1 MRIKL
6 YAVIL
11 FVFSSVISYAQEM
24 TSEQVWDDF
33 VKAVNSDYVDTQVK
47 QIDLDISTLYNRL
60 DSKCTNDLIESV
72 KIDISKL
79 SDNKFIIEEQHKSL
93 NKLNQL
99 LDNYRAIADS
109 FKSIFV
115 QTVDNQIVNTL
126 LKMETIDSQQAFM
139 MAKVFWNI
147 YEPKV
152 KDLTYPAEYIYLNT
166 KLNRFREIFVMI
178 TTQDPSLQAEAYL
191 DTLQEA
197 LRIESEL
204 IEEHTTYFKIR

>member
-24 TSEQVWDDF
+24 TSDKIWEDF
-33 VKAVNSDYVDTQVK
+33 VKAVNSDYVEAQVK
-47 QIDLDISTLYNRL
+47 QIDLEIASLYNRL
-60 DSKCTNDLIESV
+60 DSKCTNILVESTKV
-72 KIDISKL
+72 DIAQL
-79 SDNKFIIEEQHKSL
+79 SENKFITKEQQESL
-93 NKLNQL
+93 NKLDQL
-99 LDNYRAIADS
+99 LDNYKATSDS

-126 LKMETIDSQQAFM
+126 LKMETIDPQQAFM

-152 KDLTYPAEYIYLNT
+152 KDLTYSAEYIYLNN

-197 LRIESEL
+197 LRIEGEL
-204 IEEHTTYFKIR
+204 IEEHTTYFKLR

>member
-79 SDNKFIIEEQHKSL
+79 IDNKFITEEQHKSL

-109 FKSIFV
+109 FKDC
-115 QTVDNQIVNTL
+115 QYTVEDG
-126 LKMETIDSQQAFM
+126 D
-139 MAKVFWNI
+139 
-147 YEPKV
+147 
-152 KDLTYPAEYIYLNT
+152 
-166 KLNRFREIFVMI
+166 
-178 TTQDPSLQAEAYL
+178 
-191 DTLQEA
+191 
-197 LRIESEL
+197 
-204 IEEHTTYFKIR
+204 H

>member
-11 FVFSSVISYAQEM
+11 FVFSSVTSYAQEM
-24 TSEQVWDDF
+24 TSDMIWEDF
-33 VKAVNSDYVDTQVK
+33 VKAVNSDYVDAQVK
-47 QIDLDISTLYNRL
+47 QIDLEIASLYNRL
-60 DSKCTNDLIESV
+60 DSKCTNILVEST
-72 KIDISKL
+72 KMDIAQL
-79 SDNKFIIEEQHKSL
+79 SENKFITKEQQESL
-93 NKLNQL
+93 NKLDQL
-99 LDNYRAIADS
+99 LDNYKAASDS

-126 LKMETIDSQQAFM
+126 LKMETIDPQQAFM

-147 YEPKV
+147 YEAKV
-152 KDLTYPAEYIYLNT
+152 KDLTYSAEYIYLNS

-197 LRIESEL
+197 LRIEGEL
-204 IEEHTTYFKIR
+204 IEEHTTYFKLR

>member
-1 MRIKL
+1 
-6 YAVIL
+6 
-11 FVFSSVISYAQEM
+11 M
-24 TSEQVWDDF
+24 TSDMIWEDF
-33 VKAVNSDYVDTQVK
+33 VKAVNSDYVDAQVK
-47 QIDLDISTLYNRL
+47 QIDLEIASLYNRL
-60 DSKCTNDLIESV
+60 DSKCTNILVEST
-72 KIDISKL
+72 KMDIAQL
-79 SDNKFIIEEQHKSL
+79 SENKFITKEQQESL
-93 NKLNQL
+93 NKLDQL
-99 LDNYRAIADS
+99 LDNYKATSDS

-126 LKMETIDSQQAFM
+126 LKMETIDPQQAFM

-152 KDLTYPAEYIYLNT
+152 KDLTYSAEYIYLNS

-197 LRIESEL
+197 LRIEGEL
-204 IEEHTTYFKIR
+204 IEEHTTYFKLR

>member
-24 TSEQVWDDF
+24 TSDKIWEDF
-33 VKAVNSDYVDTQVK
+33 VKAVNSDYVDAQVK
-47 QIDLDISTLYNRL
+47 QIDLEIVSLYNRL
-60 DSKCTNDLIESV
+60 DTKCTNILVEST
-72 KIDISKL
+72 KKDIAQL
-79 SDNKFIIEEQHKSL
+79 SENNFITKEQQESL
-93 NKLNQL
+93 NKLDQL
-99 LDNYRAIADS
+99 LDNYKATSDS

-115 QTVDNQIVNTL
+115 QTVDSQIVNTL
-126 LKMETIDSQQAFM
+126 LKMETIDPQQAFM

-152 KDLTYPAEYIYLNT
+152 KDLTYSAEYIYLNN

-197 LRIESEL
+197 LRIEGEL
-204 IEEHTTYFKIR
+204 IEEHTTYFKLR

>member
-11 FVFSSVISYAQEM
+11 FAFPSVISYAQEM
-24 TSEQVWDDF
+24 TSDKMWDDF
-33 VKAVNSDYVDTQVK
+33 VKAVNSDYVDAQVK
-47 QIDLDISTLYNRL
+47 QIDLNIVSLYNRL
-60 DSKCTNDLIESV
+60 ESKCTAALLESTRNDIAN
-72 KIDISKL
+72 L
-79 SDNKFIIEEQHKSL
+79 SRNKFITKVQQNSL

-99 LDNYRAIADS
+99 LDDYKATSDS

-115 QTVDNQIVNTL
+115 QSVDNKIVSTL
-126 LKMETIDSQQAFM
+126 LKMETIDPQQSYM
-139 MAKVFWNI
+139 IAKVFWNI

-152 KDLTYPAEYIYLNT
+152 KDLTYPIEYKYLNA
-166 KLNRFREIFVMI
+166 KLSRFKEIFIMI

-197 LRIESEL
+197 LRIEGEL
-204 IEEHTTYFKIR
+204 IEEHTTYFKLR